1 MSSYEDNLDPGYLH
15 VKIKIGDAWGMRDD
29 APDHVDELR
38 QQWARELPDLD
49 TSPMTTLGRVY
60 RLAQLVAP
68 AIGRER
74 GEFDVSG
81 TLRRSGPPYCLTPTE
96 LYRSLMIA
104 SGSLTHRLARLEKM
118 RLVYRRRNEN
128 DGRSLVVELTRKG
141 QQLAEQAFRGD
152 MELEAALLEDLDAA
166 SRTRFAADLK
176 RVTAA
181 LERRLRALAPIG

>member
-1 MSSYEDNLDPGYLH
+1 
-15 VKIKIGDAWGMRDD
+15 MRDD

-68 AIGRER
+68 AIEQNFAAFGLDR
-74 GEFDVSG
+74 GEFDVIG

-118 RLVYRRRNEN
+118 RLVHRRRNEN

-181 LERRLRALAPIG
+181 LEVRLRALAPNR